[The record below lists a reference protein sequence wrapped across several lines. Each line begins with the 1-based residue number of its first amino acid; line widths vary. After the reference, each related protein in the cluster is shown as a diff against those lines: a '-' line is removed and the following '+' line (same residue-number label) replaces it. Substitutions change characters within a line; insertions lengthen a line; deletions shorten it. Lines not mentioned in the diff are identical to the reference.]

1 MVFGRTWRSKPLEYL
16 GEYYLNLYDV
26 DKGYFHVYKEGR
38 TFFLYPEELDES
50 KPFMDFDKQEKSYS
64 IKINPSGSK
73 KHYRDSTFVK
83 KIESEEDAL
92 YIKAATDLYKR
103 KIVFAGRG
111 MFLSKRGFKIGNE
124 LYVIITVQ
132 NLSRFDHDIA
142 YHEYEM
148 LKDCDSCVNVYGVY
162 MIINPPI
169 KEMETS
175 TALVREDYI
184 RLGYLKNYLSINDAR
199 EIAYKIG
206 KATLDMIESGYGHT
220 SLHEDNIVIKKDDE
234 EFLVKITDGSDMY
247 KLDEGDISH
256 LIITKK
262 DGIRMTI
269 ASAILS
275 SVRFLNF
282 IDEKE
287 KLVVDEFLKGLDVYD
302 DRIAKEI
309 KRRIDYIGDREIEIA
324 GRICDK
330 IVEEYFI

>member
-1 MVFGRTWRSKPLEYL
+1 MVFGHTWRSKPLEYL

-50 KPFMDFDKQEKSYS
+50 RPFMDFDKQERSYS
-64 IKINPSGSK
+64 IKVDNANSIR
-73 KHYRDSTFVK
+73 HYRDSTFVK
-83 KIESEEDAL
+83 RIKDEKDAL
-92 YIKAATDLYKR
+92 YIKKANDLYKS
-103 KIVFAGRG
+103 KIISNGRG
-111 MFLSKRGFKIGNE
+111 KFLSKKGFKMGND
-124 LYVIITVQ
+124 LYVMITVQ
-132 NLSRFDHDIA
+132 NLSRFDHDVA
-142 YHEYEM
+142 HHEYEM

-184 RLGYLKNYLSINDAR
+184 RLGYLKDYLDIDDAR

-220 SLHEDNIVIKKDDE
+220 SLHEDNIVIKKDE

-247 KLDEGDISH
+247 KLDKGDISH
-256 LIITKK
+256 FIITRE

-275 SVRFLNF
+275 SIRFLNF